1 MSEMKN
7 IDTLR
12 LQNAERMQA
21 LHDAGVTIDPIMVL
35 KARLDLMTDVLFQA
49 LGLSDAVIEGDW
61 ELLISGLL
69 DGAEAELQQSGDT
82 VEDTE

>member
-21 LHDAGVTIDPIMVL
+21 LYEAGVTIDPIMIL

>member
-21 LHDAGVTIDPIMVL
+21 LYEAGVTIDPIMIL

-82 VEDTE
+82 VEDAE

>member
-21 LHDAGVTIDPIMVL
+21 LYEAGVTIDPIMIL

-69 DGAEAELQQSGDT
+69 DGAEAELQQSGDSD
-82 VEDTE
+82 EDTE

>member
-1 MSEMKN
+1 MSEIKN

-21 LHDAGVTIDPIMVL
+21 LYEAGVTIDPIMIL

-82 VEDTE
+82 VEDAE

>member
-21 LHDAGVTIDPIMVL
+21 LHEAGVTIDTIMIL

-69 DGAEAELQQSGDT
+69 DGAEAELQQSGDI